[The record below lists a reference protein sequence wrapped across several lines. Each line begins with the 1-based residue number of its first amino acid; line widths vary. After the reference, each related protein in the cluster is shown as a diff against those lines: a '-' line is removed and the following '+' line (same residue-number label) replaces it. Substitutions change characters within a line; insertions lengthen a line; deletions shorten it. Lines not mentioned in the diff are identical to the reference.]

1 MLNIPKYYEDPTTL
15 HVGCE
20 EPHAYFIPY
29 LNEDNALT
37 KPREDSKYFQLLNG
51 EWDFRFYNSIIDVE
65 DGFYAADY
73 EINGNYD
80 KIRVPMN
87 WQMALDKGYDVPN
100 YTNSDYPYPCDP
112 PYVPD
117 DDPCGIYIRNFEID
131 ENDLGRDLFLNFE
144 GVDSCFYLWING
156 KFVGYSQVSHMT
168 SEFNINEFVHA
179 GSNRIAMLVLKW
191 CDGSY
196 LEGQDM
202 WRMRGIFRDLY
213 FIKRSRRGRIRHIYV
228 TKEFK

>member
-73 EINGNYD
+73 
-80 KIRVPMN
+80 
-87 WQMALDKGYDVPN
+87 
-100 YTNSDYPYPCDP
+100 
-112 PYVPD
+112 
-117 DDPCGIYIRNFEID
+117 
-131 ENDLGRDLFLNFE
+131 
-144 GVDSCFYLWING
+144 
-156 KFVGYSQVSHMT
+156 
-168 SEFNINEFVHA
+168 
-179 GSNRIAMLVLKW
+179 
-191 CDGSY
+191 
-196 LEGQDM
+196 
-202 WRMRGIFRDLY
+202 
-213 FIKRSRRGRIRHIYV
+213 
-228 TKEFK
+228 